1 MPLAVPDDFDGQILE
16 TLFAHFAEGIAY
28 TRCGVGEALAIGGI
42 FDEAYRELIPQ
53 GGVLAYTTERPVCGV
68 RLVQFGDTPPR
79 QGDML
84 TVHRTGNVYAVQ
96 EVRLDGH
103 GAAKLM
109 LNWIGTGD

>member
-1 MPLAVPDDFDGQILE
+1 MSLAVPDDFDGHILAP
-16 TLFAHFAEGIAY
+16 LFGQFAEPVRY
-28 TRCGVGEALAIGGI
+28 THAGGDTLSINGI

-68 RLVQFGDTPPR
+68 RLVEFGDSPPQ
-79 QGDML
+79 QGDAL
-84 TVHRTGNVYAVQ
+84 TVNRTGNVYEVQ

-109 LNWIGTGD
+109 LNWIDTGAL

>member
-1 MPLAVPDDFDGQILE
+1 MSLAVPDDFEGHILAPLFEQFAESITYTHAGGE
-16 TLFAHFAEGIAY
+16 TL
-28 TRCGVGEALAIGGI
+28 AISGI

-68 RLVQFGDTPPR
+68 RLAEFGNAPPQQADTV
-79 QGDML
+79 
-84 TVHRTGNVYAVQ
+84 TVNRTGSVYEVQ

-109 LNWIGTGD
+109 LNWIASGTL

>member
-1 MPLAVPDDFDGQILE
+1 MSLAVPDDFDGYILAP
-16 TLFAHFAEGIAY
+16 LFGQFAESVTYGFSDGS
-28 TRCGVGEALAIGGI
+28 TLAVDGI

-53 GGVLAYTTERPVCGV
+53 GGVLAYTTERPVCSV
-68 RLVQFGDTPPR
+68 RLAQFANAPPQ

-84 TVHRTGNVYAVQ
+84 TVNRTGNVYAVH

-109 LNWIGTGD
+109 LNWIDAGTL